1 MINIVLNK
9 IHIQPIDIV
18 DALET
23 YNTAILTM
31 DVCELIAP
39 IMPLPKEVEALTNA
53 QYESEEDL
61 TTADQFILIMSNF
74 VAGFERAKSIAFS
87 YTYEDDAKLLNK
99 EADKFSSCFDFLKD
113 SDDFKRFL
121 TIILAFGNYMNGG
134 NSRGGA
140 YGVSIDVITKLSDTK
155 TTDNKITF
163 IKWLVKWVKEKYEK
177 KDILD
182 KIMEQ
187 LNVFDTLQ
195 YIGLTE
201 GVSMLEK
208 KFIEVDKLKKK
219 TEQKKAELLEADKSV
234 EFLAKHYDKANGYI
248 KELNDKISNINKRF
262 AETRNL
268 YCETIKKDDDPKTEL
283 PKFIGYFKKLKMDL
297 KDAFAWYDDLLE
309 KEKKKKKK

>member
-74 VAGFERAKSIAFS
+74 VAGFERAKSVAFS
-87 YTYEDDAKLLNK
+87 YTYEDDSKLLLK
-99 EADKFSSCFDFLKD
+99 EADKFDVCFDFLKE

-134 NSRGGA
+134 NARGGA
-140 YGVSIDVITKLSDTK
+140 YGVSIDVITKLPDTK
-155 TTDNKITF
+155 TTDNKLTF
-163 IKWLVKWVKEKYEK
+163 IKWLVKWIKEKYEK
-177 KDILD
+177 KDILE
-182 KIMEQ
+182 KIMES
-187 LNVFDTLQ
+187 LNVFDSLQ

-208 KFIEVDKLKKK
+208 KFLEVDKLKKK
-219 TEQKKAELLEADKSV
+219 TEQKKADLMEADKSA
-234 EFLAKHYDKANGYI
+234 EFLAKHYDKASNYI
-248 KELNDKISNINKRF
+248 KQLNDKIENINKRF
-262 AETRNL
+262 NEIRVY
-268 YCETIKKDDDPKTEL
+268 YCENVKKGDDPKTEL
-283 PKFIGYFKKLKMDL
+283 PKFIAHFKKLKADL
-297 KDAFAWYDDLLE
+297 KEAFAWYDEMLE
-309 KEKKKKKK
+309 KEKKKKK